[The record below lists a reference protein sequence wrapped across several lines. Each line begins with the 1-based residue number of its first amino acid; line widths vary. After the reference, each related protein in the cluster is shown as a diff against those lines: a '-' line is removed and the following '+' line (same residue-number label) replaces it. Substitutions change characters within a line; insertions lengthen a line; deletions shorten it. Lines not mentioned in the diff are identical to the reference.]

1 MLKRSSQL
9 GCTAAVYNLGV
20 LYYNRGEKDKAE
32 EFFSEAKKKGYN
44 LK

>member
-1 MLKRSSQL
+1 
-9 GCTAAVYNLGV
+9 VYNLGV

-32 EFFSEAKKKGYN
+32 KFFFEAKENGCD